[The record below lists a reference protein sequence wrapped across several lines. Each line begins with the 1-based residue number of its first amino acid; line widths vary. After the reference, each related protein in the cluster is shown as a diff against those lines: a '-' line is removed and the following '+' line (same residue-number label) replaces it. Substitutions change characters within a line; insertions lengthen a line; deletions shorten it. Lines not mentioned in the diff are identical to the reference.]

1 MTTPNLALPYLAA
14 AQAQKHVTVNEAL
27 DHLDGLVQL
36 SVISSTLTAPPAT
49 PAEGDRYIVAAGA
62 TGAWAGWD
70 GAVAHYSGGAWLRL
84 TPRTGWIAWDQ
95 AAGGIITYDN
105 VNGWSALQT
114 GGGGGYGGPVTY
126 NPFQKRVAIPL
137 ASQFPTSK
145 STTGAVG
152 TVTDDAAN
160 GLTIASTS
168 GTEAKRMVTAKALPA
183 NWEVIEFACASDQS
197 ALAWGSNGFVL
208 MGAAG
213 SFITIGVGSNGVSAS
228 VLRILKW
235 AASGVYSAAIQNGLA
250 WEGWAAFF
258 RLIHRGTK
266 ILVYHSY
273 DGAAWSLTGTI
284 DETVD
289 LGGPALH
296 IGPSANNTTTLHV
309 TYYADADIVPQF
321 AGFVGA
327 GGGTAPVLADTTLA
341 KAPSGAAIGA
351 HVLEELLSGLT
362 GASATST
369 ITIPDRAI
377 VLAVSTRTVT
387 AITGA
392 TSYDCG
398 VAGTPAK
405 FGGSL
410 GIAAGSTN
418 VGVIGP
424 QAFYA
429 PTPVV
434 LTANG
439 GSFTGGD
446 VRIAIQY
453 LLPSAPAA

>member
-1 MTTPNLALPYLAA
+1 MTTPNLALPLLAA

-27 DHLDGLVQL
+27 SRLDGLVQL
-36 SVISSTLTAPPAT
+36 SVISSTQPAPPTT

-70 GAVAHYSGGAWLRL
+70 DSVALFSGGAWLRL
-84 TPRTGWIAWDQ
+84 IPQTGWLAWDQ
-95 AAGGIITYDN
+95 GAGGIVTYDSAT
-105 VNGWSALQT
+105 GWSALQT
-114 GGGGGYGGPVTY
+114 GGGGAGGPVTY
-126 NPFQKRVAIPL
+126 NPFAKRVEIPL
-137 ASQFPTSK
+137 ASDFPS
-145 STTGAVG
+145 SRNTTGAAG
-152 TVTDDAAN
+152 SISDDPVI

-168 GTEAKRMVTAKALPA
+168 GTEVARFIATKPLPP
-183 NWEVIEFACASDQS
+183 NWEVIEFACSSDES
-197 ALAWGSNGFVL
+197 TITWGSNGFVL

-213 SFITIGVGSNGVSAS
+213 TFVTIGVGSYSDMTPRV
-228 VLRILKW
+228 RILKW
-235 AASGVYSAAIQNGLA
+235 NASGAFNSAIQNGIAL
-250 WEGWAAFF
+250 EGWSAYF
-258 RLIHRGTK
+258 RLIHRGSK
-266 ILVYHSY
+266 IIVYHSY
-273 DGAAWSLTGTI
+273 DGAAWIYAGTI
-284 DETVD
+284 DETAD

-296 IGPSANNTTTLHV
+296 IGPSANHNTSLFV

-321 AGFVGA
+321 RGFVGA
-327 GGGTAPVLADTTLA
+327 GGTAPVLADMTLA
-341 KAPSGAAIGA
+341 QAPSGAAIGM
-351 HVLEELLSGLT
+351 HVEEELLTGLS
-362 GASATST
+362 GASVTST
-369 ITIPDRAI
+369 NTIPDRAI

-398 VAGTPAK
+398 IAGTPAK

-429 PTPVV
+429 PTPIV

-439 GSFTGGD
+439 GNFTSGD

-453 LLPSAPAA
+453 LLPTAPAT